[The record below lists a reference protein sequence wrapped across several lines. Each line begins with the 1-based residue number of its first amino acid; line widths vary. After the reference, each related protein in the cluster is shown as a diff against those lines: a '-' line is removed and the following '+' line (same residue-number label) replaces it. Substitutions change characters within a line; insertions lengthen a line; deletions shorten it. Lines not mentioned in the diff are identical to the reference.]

1 MLINKELEQAIN
13 EQIGREFHAKLRY
26 VNTAAYFDTEDLPQL
41 ATFFYN
47 QSQDE
52 DMHAMKF
59 VHYLVDAGARIQIP
73 AINQP
78 MEMVNS
84 AVQAAQLALD
94 WEIENTHQIN
104 TLMDLAVQYNDHI
117 TQDFLRW
124 FETEQLEEVSTMET
138 LVRTIRRAGDN
149 LLLVEQFLVSNPLG
163 NGNVQGETSPQIQ
176 AA

>member
-1 MLINKELEQAIN
+1 MLINKELEKAIN

-26 VNTAAYFDTEDLPQL
+26 VNTAAYFDSEDLPQL
-41 ATFFYN
+41 AAFFYQ

-59 VHYLVDAGARIQIP
+59 VHFLVDAGGRVQIP
-73 AINQP
+73 IIDHNV
-78 MEMVNS
+78 ENVDS
-84 AVQAAQLALD
+84 TLQAAQMALD
-94 WEIENTHQIN
+94 WEIENTNQIN
-104 TLMDLAVQYNDHI
+104 RLMDLAVKDNDHI

-138 LVRTIRRAGDN
+138 LLNTIRRASDN

-163 NGNVQGETSPQIQ
+163 NLNGPVETAPEGQI
-176 AA
+176 A